1 MISSLKD
8 CACGKPAVVPPQ
20 ANEQAAYS
28 YARHAGR
35 GSSRAPEHIQAHL
48 WGNWRRVASTEQFL
62 TPYSV
67 SSRSLVPRSR
77 RRVGRDFGLV
87 GGPQVLLSAE
97 DSYRGLCAAPG
108 SPLSPGLT
116 HSSMFL
122 VAAMT
127 YFSVLQ
133 KNVLQLQVC
142 SSSHRIGS
150 VR

>member
-20 ANEQAAYS
+20 ANDQAAYS
-28 YARHAGR
+28 YPRHAGR

-48 WGNWRRVASTEQFL
+48 WGNGRRVASTEQFL
-62 TPYSV
+62 TPYSA

-97 DSYRGLCAAPG
+97 DSYRGLRAAPG
-108 SPLSPGLT
+108 SPVSRLDPFQHVSCSCNDVFFCP
-116 HSSMFL
+116 
-122 VAAMT
+122 
-127 YFSVLQ
+127 
-133 KNVLQLQVC
+133 LQLQVC

-150 VR
+150 VW